1 MLKAP
6 NYGGNP
12 VSSPALNYAN
22 PVKKKPAAKAPS
34 KAPVKAPAKK
44 KSKFNQKKFNK
55 VKKQVFGMK

>member
-22 PVKKKPAAKAPS
+22 PVKKKPA
-34 KAPVKAPAKK
+34 VKAPAKK